1 MSAATCNAAL
11 HPIALRVAGSAGDAV
26 KRHAAPITEP
36 TLMTATPHDLARTTF
51 AVLFIGATLTACFW
65 ILGPFLPA
73 IVWAATLVIAS
84 FPIMRHVQAALWN
97 KRPLAVAVMTAV
109 ILLVFIVP
117 FWLAIGTIVQHT
129 GQIVGFV
136 RGLESFR
143 MPSAPDWLVALPF
156 IGERA
161 NELWERAAD
170 MGLRDLGPQLVPY
183 AGRLT
188 NWFVAEVGSLGLVF
202 VQFLLTVVLAGI
214 MYTDGEK
221 AAAIV
226 LRFGRRLAGAQ
237 GEQAVILAGQAI
249 RGVAL
254 AVVVTAV
261 AQCLIAGIALAI
273 AGVPFASILTA
284 VMFML
289 CVAQIGPTPV
299 LVPVVIWMYASG
311 QGAWATFLV
320 VATVV
325 VISLDNLLRPVLIK
339 KGADLP
345 ILLILAGVIGGL
357 LAFGLVGLFL
367 GPAVLAVSYTL
378 LQTWM
383 AEDDVSNSD
392 RPAP

>member
-1 MSAATCNAAL
+1 MPAATN
-11 HPIALRVAGSAGDAV
+11 
-26 KRHAAPITEP
+26 
-36 TLMTATPHDLARTTF
+36 DLARTTF

-84 FPIMRHVQAALWN
+84 FPLMLRVQGVLWN
-97 KRPLAVAVMTAV
+97 KRPLAVAVMTAM
-109 ILLVFIVP
+109 ILLVFILP

-129 GQIVGFV
+129 GQIVGLF
-136 RGLESFR
+136 RGIESFR

-156 IGERA
+156 IGEKA
-161 NELWERAAD
+161 NELWERSAD

-188 NWFVAEVGSLGLVF
+188 NWFVAEVGSFGLVF

-214 MYTDGEK
+214 MYTSGEQ
-221 AAAIV
+221 AAALA
-226 LRFGRRLAGAQ
+226 LRFGRRLGGVQ
-237 GEQAVILAGQAI
+237 GERAVVLAGQAI

-254 AVVVTAV
+254 AVVVTAM
-261 AQCLIAGIALAI
+261 AQCLLAGLALGL

-284 VMFML
+284 VTFML

-299 LVPVVIWMYASG
+299 LVPAVIWMYATG
-311 QGAWATFLV
+311 QGAWGTFLLIATIVV
-320 VATVV
+320 VA
-325 VISLDNLLRPVLIK
+325 LDNLLRPALIK
-339 KGADLP
+339 RGADLP

-383 AEDDVSNSD
+383 DEDDA
-392 RPAP
+392 R

>member
-1 MSAATCNAAL
+1 
-11 HPIALRVAGSAGDAV
+11 
-26 KRHAAPITEP
+26 
-36 TLMTATPHDLARTTF
+36 MTAAPHDLARTTF

-65 ILGPFLPA
+65 ILGPFLPS

-84 FPIMRHVQAALWN
+84 FPIMKHVQSALWH

-156 IGERA
+156 VGEKA
-161 NELWERAAD
+161 NELWESAAD

-214 MYTDGEK
+214 MYTSGEQ
-221 AAAIV
+221 AAAVV

-299 LVPVVIWMYASG
+299 LIPVVIWMYASG

-320 VATVV
+320 VATIV

-383 AEDDVSNSD
+383 AEDEPT
-392 RPAP
+392 R